1 MTVQN
6 IDLWVSDG
14 SFEAP
19 YYRFYT
25 DSGGSQEL
33 SDLSLNT
40 SKSYTFRRL
49 NEATS
54 HPFYLSD
61 TGHNKNSSDALLITG
76 YGSPSQGITGDESFK
91 ISFGDSAR

>member
-6 IDLWVSDG
+6 IHLWALRRLITATPTAMAAKNSV
-14 SFEAP
+14 
-19 YYRFYT
+19 
-25 DSGGSQEL
+25 
-33 SDLSLNT
+33 SLNT

-61 TGHNKNSSDALLITG
+61 TGHNKKLL
-76 YGSPSQGITGDESFK
+76 
-91 ISFGDSAR
+91 